1 MFGPVLI
8 SALLIAVASLYA
20 CGWLRLRTLDFW
32 RAGSFLLGLFLIWLA
47 AASPLAA
54 LDHQLLT
61 AHMVQH
67 LLLMTLAP
75 PLVWLGAPVI
85 PLQQGLPRKFVQV
98 VVAPLSRSA
107 PIRRIGR
114 ALTHPAVCWLGATV
128 TLIGWHIPAAF
139 ALGMQSEAWH
149 GIEQASFLATG
160 LLFWWPV
167 IQPWP
172 GRLRHSDWSI
182 PLYLFLATLPC
193 DILSGFLVFCDYV
206 VYGMYFSSL
215 QPFGLSAIQDQ
226 QYAGAL
232 MWTVVTIVYVIAG
245 AIFTVRLLSPD
256 LAKENM
262 AQNSASA
269 WDVSGTVT

>member
-1 MFGPVLI
+1 
-8 SALLIAVASLYA
+8 
-20 CGWLRLRTLDFW
+20 
-32 RAGSFLLGLFLIWLA
+32 
-47 AASPLAA
+47 
-54 LDHQLLT
+54 
-61 AHMVQH
+61 MVQH

-75 PLVWLGAPVI
+75 PLIWMGEPLIAARLTRSPFPERVGRLLGD
-85 PLQQGLPRKFVQV
+85 
-98 VVAPLSRSA
+98 
-107 PIRRIGR
+107 
-114 ALTHPAVCWLGATV
+114 PAFCWLAAGTALV
-128 TLIGWHIPAAF
+128 VWHVPAIF
-139 ALGMQSEAWH
+139 QLGMHSPAWH
-149 GIEQASFLATG
+149 FIEHASFLTTG